1 MIDLSRLRA
10 CAVFALLLA
19 PSLSAINASAQAQ
32 TISVRGIGPVQL
44 ENVQVRVVSV
54 DRDTRNVVVERRG
67 RQWRVAVPEEFGDL
81 AALRRR
87 DSLDINRVSGVA
99 VSVSPSRNKRPDIV
113 LSGGVT
119 SGEFDG
125 LPAKW
130 VQRKV
135 TVTGKFISLGANNTL
150 TIDGPDGRRSIVVSD
165 PAILQTLR
173 GMKAGQMVDAVFGEA
188 IQIVLQEL
196 TFAYGS
202 ANHLQFRS
210 CDKGMQHDW
219 AKPTMQQPVP
229 PSHFR
234 ADTGGWLRASVANLL
249 DSELLSAGCVLAGT
263 GTSVIARATR
273 LTKRTW
279 GLEHK
284 LLPLLASRSPA
295 ARRGIAR
302 GGRRRSR
309 RRLLKLRS

>member
-188 IQIVLQEL
+188 IQIVL
-196 TFAYGS
+196 T
-202 ANHLQFRS
+202 
-210 CDKGMQHDW
+210 
-219 AKPTMQQPVP
+219 P
-229 PSHFR
+229 
-234 ADTGGWLRASVANLL
+234 
-249 DSELLSAGCVLAGT
+249 
-263 GTSVIARATR
+263 
-273 LTKRTW
+273 
-279 GLEHK
+279 
-284 LLPLLASRSPA
+284 
-295 ARRGIAR
+295 
-302 GGRRRSR
+302 
-309 RRLLKLRS
+309 RRL